1 MKLLPPL
8 LLLVCLLTGCS
19 TPSMQHVSGTV
30 TVLETSDSYQVV
42 SVESEAT
49 AVAIVASPPYVWEEG
64 RCYQVAYID
73 LGTDS
78 DGTLEG
84 EPRATSVQDCID

>member
-1 MKLLPPL
+1 LKLLPPL
-8 LLLVCLLTGCS
+8 LLVFLLTACT
-19 TPSMQHVSGTV
+19 TPSLQHVSGTV

-49 AVAIVASPPYVWEEG
+49 AVAIVASPPYVWQEG

-73 LGTDS
+73 SGSDA
-78 DGTLEG
+78 DGTLKG
-84 EPRATSVQDCID
+84 EPRATSVRDCIE

>member
-8 LLLVCLLTGCS
+8 LLLVLLLTGCT
-19 TPSMQHVSGTV
+19 TPSMQRVSGTV
-30 TVLETSDSYQVV
+30 TVLESSDSYQVV
-42 SVESEAT
+42 SIESEAT
-49 AVAIVASPPYVWEEG
+49 AVAIVASPQYKWEEG

-73 LGTDS
+73 PGSDS
-78 DGTLEG
+78 DGTLNG